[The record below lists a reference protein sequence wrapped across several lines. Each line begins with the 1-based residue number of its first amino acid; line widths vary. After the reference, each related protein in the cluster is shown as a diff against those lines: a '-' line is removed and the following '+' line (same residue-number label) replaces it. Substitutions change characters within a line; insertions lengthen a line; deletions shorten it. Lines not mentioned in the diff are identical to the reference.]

1 MKRSAL
7 LFAALL
13 GVVST
18 ADADTASA
26 DNALRPEKIPTK
38 ARQLANRG
46 RIYHD
51 AGDYA
56 AAVAAF
62 KEAYVLAPSPGLL
75 FNIAQAY
82 RLAGNCDEAAWMY
95 RRFLDA
101 NPTGP
106 NKALA
111 EQHLA
116 ASEKCGSGGL
126 RTIALQPKID
136 AKVPD
141 PKTVDK
147 GTSSKRSSKGD
158 VSLTGTASFDDHDR
172 KSRTYKRVGIG
183 LTVGAGAAFVG
194 AAVFALDAHD
204 AQNTVEETYRQG
216 GKWSDVKDIDA
227 RGKRSAMLATAL
239 GVGGGVA
246 LVSGA
251 VFYGLGH
258 RYEKA
263 QHVAVVP
270 TSDGAQVSLS
280 WGF

>member
-1 MKRSAL
+1 VKRSAL
-7 LFAALL
+7 LFAALI
-13 GVVST
+13 GVASV
-18 ADADTASA
+18 ADAAMA
-26 DNALRPEKIPTK
+26 DNALRPEKIPAK

-46 RIYHD
+46 RVYHD

-95 RRFLDA
+95 RRFLDT
-101 NPTGP
+101 NPNGP

-111 EQHLA
+111 EQHLTVV
-116 ASEKCGSGGL
+116 EKCGTGGL
-126 RTIALQPKID
+126 RTVVIPPKVV

-141 PKTVDK
+141 PKSVGKVDA
-147 GTSSKRSSKGD
+147 SA
-158 VSLTGTASFDDHDR
+158 SLGASGKSHASLSTSFDREDH
-172 KSRTYKRVGIG
+172 KARTYKRVGIG

-194 AAVFALDAHD
+194 AAVFALDARD
-204 AQNTVEETYRQG
+204 AQNTVEELYRQG
-216 GKWSDVKDIDA
+216 GKWSDVKDVDA
-227 RGKRSAMLATAL
+227 RGKRSATLATAL
-239 GVGGGVA
+239 GIGGGVA
-246 LVSGA
+246 VVSGA
-251 VFYGLGH
+251 VLYGLGH

>member
-1 MKRSAL
+1 MKRSPL

-13 GVVST
+13 GVAS
-18 ADADTASA
+18 AGASASA
-26 DNALRPEKIPTK
+26 DNALRPEKIPAK
-38 ARQLANRG
+38 ARERATRG
-46 RIYHD
+46 RVYHD

-95 RRFLDA
+95 RRFLDT
-101 NPTGP
+101 NPNGP

-111 EQHLA
+111 EGHL
-116 ASEKCGSGGL
+116 SVVEKCGSGGL
-126 RTIALQPKID
+126 RTIAMTPKVI

-141 PKTVDK
+141 PKTIGK
-147 GTSSKRSSKGD
+147 GDASSSASSKASLSTSS
-158 VSLTGTASFDDHDR
+158 SFVGSQDR
-172 KSRTYKRVGIG
+172 KARTYKRTGVG

-194 AAVFALDAHD
+194 AAVFALDARD
-204 AQNTVEETYRQG
+204 AQNTVEELYRQG
-216 GKWSDVKDIDA
+216 GKWSDVKDVDA
-227 RGKRSAMLATAL
+227 RGQRSATLATAL
-239 GVGGGVA
+239 GIGGGA
-246 LVSGA
+246 LLVTGA
-251 VFYGLGH
+251 VMYGLGH

-270 TSDGAQVSLS
+270 TRDGAQVSLS